1 MWGGGKW
8 LVQNKV
14 LPGFYHRF
22 LSAAKDGIAI
32 SDRGNAAI
40 GLELDWGPDGQ
51 IVTVENSDFQKDTR
65 KLFGYS
71 YTDEEMRPLREIFL
85 NAVTLYYYRLN
96 GGGDKATCKW
106 ADAKY
111 TGTRGNSLKI
121 VISAA
126 VDATGMFDVDTY
138 LAGAKVDTQRVAAI
152 TDLEDNDFV
161 VWKDTA
167 GALSADAG
175 TSLTGGTNG
184 TTDGA
189 AHQAFL
195 DKAERVA
202 FHTLA
207 CNSSDKVTIALYVAY
222 TKRMCDEVGKVFQCV
237 VPGTQ
242 YATATPTTAESVDPD
257 NYNIIVVQN
266 KVLDAGAPEF
276 ALIYWALGAH
286 AGVAVNKTLQNR
298 IYNGEYKV
306 DTDHTQTELKKFI
319 ETGKFAFHEAGEK
332 VRVLADI
339 NSFVTLTEEE
349 QGEFKNNQS
358 VRVFYQ
364 QITDI
369 SATFNKNW
377 QGITPNDKDGRSA
390 FRGVVIK
397 YLQTLQDI
405 RAIQEFDPD
414 TVTVEK
420 GDAKG
425 SVLLNYPTNAV
436 NAMYQLY
443 ATITVE

>member
-14 LPGFYHRF
+14 LPGFFHRF
-22 LSAAKDGIAI
+22 LSANKDGIPV

-40 GLELDWGPDGQ
+40 GLELDWGADDQ
-51 IVTVENSDFQKDTR
+51 IVTVENADFQKNS
-65 KLFGYS
+65 KKIFGYS
-71 YTDEEMRPLREIFL
+71 FTDEQMKPLREIFL
-85 NAVTLYYYRLN
+85 NATTLYYYRLN
-96 GGGDKATCKW
+96 GGGEKATSKW
-106 ADAKY
+106 GTAKY
-111 TGTRGNSLKI
+111 TGTRGNDLK
-121 VISAA
+121 VAVVAA
-126 VDATGMFDVDTY
+126 VDEPGKFDVETY
-138 LAGAKVDTQRVAAI
+138 LGTAKVDTQRAA
-152 TDLEDNDFV
+152 TLADLADNDFV
-161 VWKDTA
+161 VWNKDA
-167 GALSADAG
+167 GTLTADAG
-175 TSLTGGTNG
+175 TVFSGGTNG
-184 TTDGA
+184 TTSGDS
-189 AHQAFL
+189 HQAFL

-207 CNSSDKVTIALYVAY
+207 CNSNDKTTVALYVAY
-222 TKRMCDEVGKVFQCV
+222 TKRMCDEVGKVFQLV
-237 VPGTQ
+237 VPGTD
-242 YATATPTTAESVDPD
+242 ADAGAIAPD
-257 NYNIIVVQN
+257 NYNVIVIQN
-266 KVLDAGAPEF
+266 KVLDEGAPEY

-306 DTDHTQTELKKFI
+306 DTDYTQTELENFI
-319 ETGKFAFHEAGEK
+319 NGGKFAFHEAGDK

-339 NSFVTLTEEE
+339 NSFVTVTEEE

-377 QGITPNDKDGRSA
+377 QGITPNDADGRSA

-414 TVTVEK
+414 TVVVEK

-425 SVLLNYPTNAV
+425 AVLLSYPTNAV

-443 ATITVE
+443 ATITVQ

>member
-22 LSAAKDGIAI
+22 LSNARGGIAI

-51 IVTVENSDFQKDTR
+51 IVTVENSDFMKDTR

-71 YTDEEMRPLREIFL
+71 YTDEEMKPLREIFL

-111 TGTRGNSLKI
+111 TGTRGNALKI
-121 VISAA
+121 VISSA
-126 VDATGMFDVDTY
+126 VDETGKFDVDTY
-138 LAGAKVDTQRVAAI
+138 LDGEKIDTQRAAAI
-152 TDLEDNDFV
+152 TDLKDNDFV
-161 VWKDTA
+161 VWKSTA

-184 TTDGA
+184 TTSGTT
-189 AHQAFL
+189 HQAFL
-195 DKAERVA
+195 DKAERVT

-207 CNSSDKVTIALYVAY
+207 CNSNDSTTVALYIAY

-242 YATATPTTAESVDPD
+242 YASQSATGTEVAPD
-257 NYNIIVVQN
+257 NYNIIVVPN
-266 KVLDAGAPEF
+266 KVLDAGAPEY
-276 ALIYWALGAH
+276 AAIYWTLGAQ

-298 IYNGEYKV
+298 IYDGEYKI
-306 DTDHTQTELKKFI
+306 DTDHTQAELKKFI
-319 ETGKFAFHEAGEK
+319 EGGKFAFHEAGDK
-332 VRVLADI
+332 VRVLQDI
-339 NSFVTLTEEE
+339 NSFVTLTEDE
-349 QGEFKNNQS
+349 QAEFRNNQS

-364 QITDI
+364 QISDI
-369 SATFNKNW
+369 SAEFNKNW
-377 QGITPNDKDGRSA
+377 QGITPNDQDGRSA

-397 YLQTLQDI
+397 YLQSLQDI

-420 GDAKG
+420 GEAKG
-425 SVLLNYPTNAV
+425 AVLLNYPTNAV

>member
-14 LPGFYHRF
+14 LPGFFHRF
-22 LSAAKDGIAI
+22 LSANKDGIPI

-40 GLELDWGPDGQ
+40 GLELNWGPDDQ
-51 IVTVENSDFQKDTR
+51 IVTVENADFQKNS
-65 KLFGYS
+65 KKIFGYS
-71 YTDEEMRPLREIFL
+71 FTDEQMKPLREIFL
-85 NAVTLYYYRLN
+85 NATTLYCYRLN
-96 GGGDKATCKW
+96 GGGQKATGKW
-106 ADAKY
+106 GTAKY
-111 TGTRGNSLKI
+111 TGTRGNDIK
-121 VISAA
+121 VAVVAA
-126 VDATGMFDVDTY
+126 VDEPGKFDVETY
-138 LAGAKVDTQRVAAI
+138 LGTAKVDSQRAAKVA
-152 TDLEDNDFV
+152 DLVDNDFV
-161 VWKDTA
+161 VWKKDSTT
-167 GALSADAG
+167 LTADAG
-175 TSLTGGTNG
+175 TAFTGGTNG
-184 TTDGA
+184 TTSGDS
-189 AHQAFL
+189 HQAFL

-202 FHTLA
+202 FHTLC
-207 CNSSDKVTIALYVAY
+207 CNSNDKTTVALYVAY
-222 TKRMCDEVGKVFQCV
+222 TKRMCDEVGKVFQLV
-237 VPGTQ
+237 VPGADSTG
-242 YATATPTTAESVDPD
+242 AEIAPD
-257 NYNIIVVQN
+257 NYNVIVVQN
-266 KVLDAGAPEF
+266 KVLDEGAPEY

-306 DTDHTQTELKKFI
+306 DTDNTQTELENFI
-319 ETGKFAFHEAGEK
+319 NGGKFAFHEAGEK

-339 NSFVTLTEEE
+339 NSFVTVTEEE

-377 QGITPNDKDGRSA
+377 QGITPNDADGRSA

-405 RAIQEFDPD
+405 RAIQEFNPD
-414 TVTVEK
+414 TVVVEK

-425 SVLLNYPTNAV
+425 AVLLSYPTNAV

-443 ATITVE
+443 ATITVQ

>member
-22 LSAAKDGIAI
+22 LSANKDGIAI

-40 GLELDWGPDGQ
+40 GLELDWGPDDQ
-51 IVTVENSDFQKDTR
+51 IVTVENADFQKSTR

-71 YTDEEMRPLREIFL
+71 YTDPQMWPLREIFL
-85 NAVTLYYYRLN
+85 TATTLYYYRLN
-96 GGGDKATCKW
+96 GGGEKATSKW
-106 ADAKY
+106 GTAKY
-111 TGTRGNSLKI
+111 TGTRGNDLK
-121 VISAA
+121 VAMVAA
-126 VDATGMFDVDTY
+126 VDETGKFDVETY
-138 LAGAKVDTQRVAAI
+138 LGTAKVDTQRAA
-152 TDLEDNDFV
+152 TMADLTDNDFV
-161 VWKDTA
+161 VWNKDA
-167 GALSADAG
+167 GTLTADAG
-175 TSLTGGTNG
+175 TVFSGGTNG
-184 TTDGA
+184 TTSGD

-202 FHTLA
+202 FHTLG
-207 CNSSDKVTIALYVAY
+207 CNSNDKVTMELYKAY
-222 TKRMCDEVGKVFQCV
+222 TKRMCDEVGKVFQMV
-237 VPGTQ
+237 GP
-242 YATATPTTAESVDPD
+242 ATDSTGKAWDPD
-257 NYNIIVVQN
+257 NYNVITIQN
-266 KVLDAGAPEF
+266 KVLDEDKPEF
-276 ALIYWALGAH
+276 ALIFWATGAH

-298 IYNGEYKV
+298 IYDGECTIDV
-306 DTDHTQTELKKFI
+306 NFTQTQLENFI
-319 ETGKFAFHEAGEK
+319 NAGKFAFHEAGEK

-339 NSFVTLTEEE
+339 NSFVTVTEEE
-349 QGEFKNNQS
+349 QSEFKSNQS

-364 QITDI
+364 QISDI
-369 SATFNKNW
+369 SATFNAKW

-397 YLQTLQDI
+397 YLETLQDI

-414 TVTVEK
+414 TVVVEK

-425 SVLLNYPTNAV
+425 TVLLSYPTNAV

>member
-14 LPGFYHRF
+14 LPGFFHRF
-22 LSAAKDGIAI
+22 ISANKDGIAI

-51 IVTVENSDFQKDTR
+51 IVTVENADFQKST
-65 KLFGYS
+65 KKIFGYS
-71 YTDEEMRPLREIFL
+71 YTDDQMKPLREIFL
-85 NAVTLYYYRLN
+85 NSTTLYYYRLN
-96 GGGDKATCKW
+96 GGGEKATSKW
-106 ADAKY
+106 GTAKY
-111 TGTRGNSLKI
+111 TGIRGNDIKVAI
-121 VISAA
+121 VAA
-126 VDATGMFDVDTY
+126 VDETGKFDVETY
-138 LAGAKVDTQRVAAI
+138 LGTAKVDTQRAATVA
-152 TDLEDNDFV
+152 DLKDNDFV
-161 VWKDTA
+161 VWKKDA
-167 GALSADAG
+167 GALAPDAG
-175 TSLTGGTNG
+175 TVFSGGTNG
-184 TTDGA
+184 TTSGDS
-189 AHQAFL
+189 HQAFL

-202 FHTLA
+202 FHTLC
-207 CNSSDKVTIALYVAY
+207 CNTNDKVTVSLYVAY
-222 TKRMCDEVGKVFQCV
+222 TKRMCDEIGKVFQLV
-237 VPGTQ
+237 VPGTD
-242 YATATPTTAESVDPD
+242 ADGGAIAPD
-257 NYNIIVVQN
+257 NYNVIVVQN
-266 KVLDAGAPEF
+266 KVLDEGAPEY

-306 DTDHTQTELKKFI
+306 DTDFTQTQLENFI
-319 ETGKFAFHEAGEK
+319 TGGKFAFHEAGEK

-339 NSFVTLTEEE
+339 NSFVTVTEEE
-349 QGEFKNNQS
+349 QSEFKNNQS

-369 SATFNKNW
+369 SATFNANW
-377 QGITPNDKDGRSA
+377 QGITPNDADGRSA

-414 TVTVEK
+414 TVVVEK

-425 SVLLNYPTNAV
+425 TVMLSYPTNAV

-443 ATITVE
+443 CTITVQ

>member
-8 LVQNKV
+8 LTMNKV
-14 LPGFYHRF
+14 MPGAYHRF
-22 LSAAKDGIAI
+22 LSANKDGIPV

-51 IVTVENSDFQKDTR
+51 IVTVENADFQKNS
-65 KLFGYS
+65 KKIFGYS
-71 YTDEEMRPLREIFL
+71 FTDEQMKPLREIFL
-85 NAVTLYYYRLN
+85 NATTLYYYRLN
-96 GGGDKATCKW
+96 GGGEKATSQFGT
-106 ADAKY
+106 AKY
-111 TGTRGNSLKI
+111 TGTRGNDIKVAVVS
-121 VISAA
+121 A
-126 VDATGMFDVDTY
+126 VDEPGKFDVETY
-138 LAGAKVDTQRVAAI
+138 LGTAKVDVQRAATVA
-152 TDLEDNDFV
+152 DLVDNDFV
-161 VWKDTA
+161 VWDKETA
-167 GALSADAG
+167 TLTADAG
-175 TSLTGGTNG
+175 TTFTGGTNG
-184 TTDGA
+184 NTSGDS
-189 AHQAFL
+189 HQAFL

-207 CNSSDKVTIALYVAY
+207 CNSNDKTTVALYVAY
-222 TKRMCDEVGKVFQCV
+222 TKRMCDEVGKVFQLV
-237 VPGTQ
+237 VPGTD
-242 YATATPTTAESVDPD
+242 ADGGEIAPD
-257 NYNIIVVQN
+257 NYNVIVVQN
-266 KVLDAGAPEF
+266 KVLDEGAKEY

-306 DTDHTQTELKKFI
+306 DTDYTQTQLENFI
-319 ETGKFAFHEAGEK
+319 NGGKFAFHEAGEK

-364 QITDI
+364 QVTDI

-377 QGITPNDKDGRSA
+377 QGITPNDADGRSA

-414 TVTVEK
+414 TVVVEK

-425 SVLLNYPTNAV
+425 AVLLSYPTNAV

-443 ATITVE
+443 ATITVQ

>member
-14 LPGFYHRF
+14 MPGFFHRF
-22 LSAAKDGIAI
+22 LSASKAGIPI

-40 GLELDWGPDGQ
+40 GLELNWGPDGQ
-51 IVTVENSDFQKDTR
+51 IVTVENGDFISNTR

-71 YTDEEMRPLREIFL
+71 YTADEMKPLREIFQ
-85 NAVTLYYYRLN
+85 NAKTLYYYRLN

-106 ADAKY
+106 AEAKY
-111 TGTRGNSLKI
+111 TGTRGNDLKI

-126 VDATGMFDVDTY
+126 VDENGAFDVDTY
-138 LAGAKVDTQRVAAI
+138 LGSAKVDTQRAKAI

-161 VWKDTA
+161 VWKDDA
-167 GALSADAG
+167 GALTADAG
-175 TSLTGGTNG
+175 TKLTGGTNG
-184 TTDGA
+184 TTSGDS
-189 AHQAFL
+189 HQAFL

-202 FHTLA
+202 FHTLG
-207 CNSSDKVTIALYVAY
+207 CNSNDTTTIALYVAY
-222 TKRMCDEVGKVFQCV
+222 TKRMCDDVGKVFQCV

-242 YATATPTTAESVDPD
+242 YTSGSGTGTAVAPD

-266 KVLDAGAPEF
+266 KVLDIGAPEY
-276 ALIYWALGAH
+276 AAIYWTIGAQ
-286 AGVAVNKTLQNR
+286 AGVAVNKTLQNK
-298 IYNGEYKV
+298 IYNGEYKI
-306 DTDHTQTELKKFI
+306 DTDHTQTELKGYI
-319 ETGKFAFHEAGEK
+319 SGGKFAFHEAGGE

-349 QGEFKNNQS
+349 QAEFKNNQS

-364 QITDI
+364 QINDI
-369 SATFNKNW
+369 GAAFNKQF
-377 QGITPNDKDGRSA
+377 QGITPNDADGRSA

-414 TVTVEK
+414 TVVVEK
-420 GDAKG
+420 GIAKG
-425 SVLLNYPTNAV
+425 AVLLSYPTNAV

-443 ATITVE
+443 ATITVQ

>member
-14 LPGFYHRF
+14 MPGFFHRF
-22 LSAAKDGIAI
+22 LSANKDGIPV

-40 GLELDWGPDGQ
+40 GLELDWGPEGE
-51 IVTVENSDFQKDTR
+51 IVTVENADFQKETR

-71 YTDEEMRPLREIFL
+71 YTDYAMKPLREIFR

-96 GGGDKATCKW
+96 GGGEKATSKW
-106 ADAKY
+106 GTAKY
-111 TGTRGNSLKI
+111 AGTRGNDIKVAI
-121 VISAA
+121 VAA
-126 VDATGMFDVDTY
+126 VDETGKFDVETY
-138 LAGAKVDTQRVAAI
+138 VGTAKVDTQRAETLA
-152 TDLEDNDFV
+152 DLKDNDFV
-161 VWKDTA
+161 VWNKDA
-167 GALSADAG
+167 GTLTADAG
-175 TSLTGGTNG
+175 TAFTGGTNG
-184 TTDGA
+184 TADGD

-207 CNSSDKVTIALYVAY
+207 CNSNDKVTVALYVAY
-222 TKRMCDEVGKVFQCV
+222 TKRMCDEVGKVFQLV
-237 VPGTQ
+237 VPG
-242 YATATPTTAESVDPD
+242 ADADGGAIAPD
-257 NYNIIVVQN
+257 NYNVIVVQN
-266 KVLDAGAPEF
+266 KVKDTGAPEY
-276 ALIYWALGAH
+276 AAIYWALGAH

-298 IYNGEYKV
+298 IYDGEYTI
-306 DTDHTQTELKKFI
+306 DTDYTQTELQNFI
-319 ETGKFAFHEAGEK
+319 NGGKFVFHEAGKK

-339 NSFVTLTEEE
+339 NSFVTVTEEE

-369 SATFNKNW
+369 SATFNEKW
-377 QGITPNDKDGRSA
+377 QGITPNDADGRSA

-405 RAIQEFDPD
+405 RAIQEFDPE
-414 TVTVEK
+414 TVTVAK

-425 SVLLNYPTNAV
+425 AVLLSYPTNAV

-443 ATITVE
+443 ATITVQ

>member
-8 LVQNKV
+8 LIQNKV
-14 LPGFYHRF
+14 LPGFFHRF
-22 LSAAKDGIAI
+22 LSANKDGIPV

-40 GLELDWGPDGQ
+40 GLELNWGPDDQ
-51 IVTVENSDFQKDTR
+51 LLTVENADFQKDSR
-65 KLFGYS
+65 KIFGYS
-71 YTDEEMRPLREIFL
+71 FTDDAMRPLREIFL
-85 NAVTLYYYRLN
+85 NATTLYYYRLN
-96 GGGDKATCKW
+96 GGGEKATSKW
-106 ADAKY
+106 GTAKY
-111 TGTRGNSLKI
+111 TGTRGNDLK
-121 VISAA
+121 VVMVAA
-126 VDATGMFDVDTY
+126 VDDTGKYDVETY
-138 LAGAKVDTQRVAAI
+138 LGTAKVDSQRAAAMA
-152 TDLEDNDFV
+152 DLVDNDFV
-161 VWKDTA
+161 VWNKDA
-167 GALSADAG
+167 GTLTADAG
-175 TSLTGGTNG
+175 TAFTGGTNG
-184 TTDGA
+184 TTSGDS
-189 AHQAFL
+189 HQAFL

-207 CNSSDKVTIALYVAY
+207 CNSNDKTTVALYVAY
-222 TKRMCDEVGKVFQCV
+222 TKRMCDEVGKVFQLV
-237 VPGTQ
+237 VPGTD
-242 YATATPTTAESVDPD
+242 ADGAAIAPD
-257 NYNIIVVQN
+257 NYNVIVIQN
-266 KVLDAGAPEF
+266 EVLDEGAPEY

-298 IYNGEYKV
+298 IYDGEYKV
-306 DTDHTQTELKKFI
+306 DTDYTQTQLENFI
-319 ETGKFAFHEAGEK
+319 NAGKFAFHEAGEK

-377 QGITPNDKDGRSA
+377 QGITPNDADGRSA

-414 TVTVEK
+414 TVVVEK

-425 SVLLNYPTNAV
+425 AVLLSYPTNAV

-443 ATITVE
+443 ATITVQ